1 MINTILINEKENVF
15 VVVVRSKKILS
26 IVDIKA
32 SRAIF

>member
-15 VVVVRSKKILS
+15 VVVRSKKILS